1 MKPDPATVFENSIV
15 TKKSDPS
22 DSVEFR
28 KIRQN
33 SI

>member
-1 MKPDPATVFENSIV
+1 MKPDPETVFENSIV

-22 DSVEFR
+22 VSVEFC
-28 KIRQN
+28 KIQQN